1 MALLCCGIG
10 HRYGIGTVTHGT
22 VRNARGRYGG
32 CVPLRPMTYA
42 MVPCI
47 PGMKHKAVWEWC
59 MIPGIVYPACLV
71 FLQAVIFNSN
81 TT

>member
-22 VRNARGRYGG
+22 VRNVGTIRRVCSSSTDDIRHGTMY
-32 CVPLRPMTYA
+32 
-42 MVPCI
+42 
-47 PGMKHKAVWEWC
+47 MKHKAVCEWC